1 MAGIRKWRGYHHHV
15 VLIPGIG
22 PGHMY
27 PFLGFAMRV
36 LAGNRGVK
44 VTILAHEFQVE
55 LIHNDVTFK
64 HIAPEFRAAI
74 DGAAA
79 GSDIDIVAVKG
90 TPCDGTLE
98 GFLLC
103 LHESWEAK
111 LVAAFAACLS
121 PLMVRVSDSNGGIS
135 EDESLPPPPC
145 CIVSDML
152 AGWSQEL
159 ARMFGIPRY
168 VLHTQSAANLSLMLH
183 VSKLCPIRTISVLP
197 SEVPLV
203 FNLLGRLPC
212 IPKLVHKIGR
222 LNSKS

>member
-22 PGHMY
+22 PGHTY
-27 PFLGFAMRV
+27 PFFCFAMQLV
-36 LAGNRGVK
+36 TCNRGVK
-44 VTILAHEFQVE
+44 VTILAHEF
-55 LIHNDVTFK
+55 LIEHIRNDVTYK

-74 DGAAA
+74 AGAA
-79 GSDIDIVAVKG
+79 GSDIDFVGVKD

-98 GFLLC
+98 GFVAC

-152 AGWSQEL
+152 TGWSQEL

-183 VSKLCPIRTISVLP
+183 VSMPDPHHFSP
-197 SEVPLV
+197 SEV
-203 FNLLGRLPC
+203 
-212 IPKLVHKIGR
+212 IW
-222 LNSKS
+222 S

>member
-22 PGHMY
+22 PGHTY
-27 PFLGFAMRV
+27 PFFCFAMQLV
-36 LAGNRGVK
+36 TCNRGVK
-44 VTILAHEFQVE
+44 VTILAHEF
-55 LIHNDVTFK
+55 LIEHIRNDVTYK

-74 DGAAA
+74 AGAA
-79 GSDIDIVAVKG
+79 GSDIDFVGVKD

-98 GFLLC
+98 GFVAC

-152 AGWSQEL
+152 TGWSQEL

-183 VSKLCPIRTISVLP
+183 VSMPDPHHFSL
-197 SEVPLV
+197 SEV
-203 FNLLGRLPC
+203 
-212 IPKLVHKIGR
+212 IW
-222 LNSKS
+222 S